1 MKFIILVAVVI
12 FLIIL
17 FRNKNKPV
25 AGDERSVR
33 SQSSGGSK
41 SDSYR
46 SDGVVKYSIKIDGFA
61 DHRKDVVDNLLV
73 INDLYECSKADL
85 VEGGYIDEDIPKYEC
100 KIRDIE
106 FAPDAEIDNLLHI
119 MIGDIFVGDVPKKN
133 LSRVR
138 NIIDKKDPDI
148 SWSLTNGP
156 CKSISQEY
164 DYDKEKYTYTVD
176 MINAEIDAKIT
187 FKYKK

>member
-1 MKFIILVAVVI
+1 M
-12 FLIIL
+12 
-17 FRNKNKPV
+17 
-25 AGDERSVR
+25 
-33 SQSSGGSK
+33 
-41 SDSYR
+41 
-46 SDGVVKYSIKIDGFA
+46 KYSIKIDGIA
-61 DHRKDVVDNLLV
+61 DHRKDIVDNLLV
-73 INDLYECSKADL
+73 ENDLYECSKADL

-106 FAPDAEIDNLLHI
+106 FVPDAEDANLLHI
-119 MIGDIFVGDVPKKN
+119 MIGGIFVGDVPQKN

-156 CKSISQEY
+156 CKSISQDY
-164 DYDKEKYTYTVD
+164 DYDKEKYSYAVD
-176 MINAEIDAKIT
+176 TINAEIDAKIT